1 MHRRS
6 IKEEFLLNLD
16 FANKDSKKLFR
27 RSSVSTVH
35 PLLAQAGLYLKAVLT
50 QVIPSW
56 MVGLIISNP
65 LAPRGIASCL
75 TVITWIELWVASVT
89 Y

>member
-27 RSSVSTVH
+27 EIKRFYGSSPPPSPGRIVFEGPGDS
-35 PLLAQAGLYLKAVLT
+35 LLDGWANYFESLGTPGLFDSDNLL
-50 QVIPSW
+50 P
-56 MVGLIISNP
+56 
-65 LAPRGIASCL
+65 
-75 TVITWIELWVASVT
+75 
-89 Y
+89 